1 MIPTTFLEI
10 IVSNVKLEIMDEPT
24 KHSNIQD
31 ALNSWKAELLDL
43 TGRNQL
49 LYLKNYKSQI
59 ELNDLKFF
67 NLDKF
72 SKDVDQKLIES
83 EIEINIIDYFEA
95 PVEEKFDET
104 DEEEEAST
112 DTTDV
117 DKQLDQLLAAM
128 IPDES
133 LRQTIKT
140 KAFNELVDNELADK
154 DISSWTKQTMD
165 VFMTRAED
173 MYGAMLIDNEMAQIV
188 EEEIVEEVTEEI
200 IEEVTE
206 ETFDE
211 VKPLPENPTPE
222 EIAEF
227 LKKFKDKNDK

>member
-1 MIPTTFLEI
+1 
-10 IVSNVKLEIMDEPT
+10 MDEPT

-67 NLDKF
+67 NLENF

-95 PVEEKFDET
+95 PVEEKFNET

-206 ETFDE
+206 ETVDE

>member
-1 MIPTTFLEI
+1 ME
-10 IVSNVKLEIMDEPT
+10 EPT

-59 ELNDLKFF
+59 ELNELKFF
-67 NLDKF
+67 NLENF

-112 DTTDV
+112 DNANV

-173 MYGAMLIDNEMAQIV
+173 MYGAMLIENEMAQTI

-206 ETFDE
+206 ETADE

>member
-1 MIPTTFLEI
+1 
-10 IVSNVKLEIMDEPT
+10 MDEPT

-67 NLDKF
+67 NLENF

-112 DTTDV
+112 DNANV

-140 KAFNELVDNELADK
+140 KAFKELVDNELADK

-173 MYGAMLIDNEMAQIV
+173 MYGAMLIENENAQTI
-188 EEEIVEEVTEEI
+188 EEEIVEDVKEKI

-206 ETFDE
+206 EMVEE

-227 LKKFKDKNDK
+227 LKKFRDKNDK

>member
-1 MIPTTFLEI
+1 
-10 IVSNVKLEIMDEPT
+10 MDEPT

-67 NLDKF
+67 NLENF

-112 DTTDV
+112 DNANV

-173 MYGAMLIDNEMAQIV
+173 MYGAMLIENENAQTI
-188 EEEIVEEVTEEI
+188 EEEIVEDVKEKI

-206 ETFDE
+206 EMVEE

-227 LKKFKDKNDK
+227 LKKFRDKNDK

>member
-1 MIPTTFLEI
+1 
-10 IVSNVKLEIMDEPT
+10 MDEPT

-200 IEEVTE
+200 VEEVTE
-206 ETFDE
+206 ETVDE

>member
-1 MIPTTFLEI
+1 
-10 IVSNVKLEIMDEPT
+10 MDKPT

-67 NLDKF
+67 NLENF

-112 DTTDV
+112 DNANV

-173 MYGAMLIDNEMAQIV
+173 MYGAMLIENENAQTI
-188 EEEIVEEVTEEI
+188 EEEIVEDVKEKI

-206 ETFDE
+206 EKVEE

>member
-1 MIPTTFLEI
+1 
-10 IVSNVKLEIMDEPT
+10 MDEPT

-173 MYGAMLIDNEMAQIV
+173 MYGDMLIDNEMAQIV